1 MTATTIEWNDND
13 DDYIEAANIGRMA
26 LIFID
31 GEHAVFDGG
40 FSIEEL
46 EQIISKMKE
55 LQEHKNARNN

>member
-26 LIFID
+26 LIFKNDNI
-31 GEHAVFDGG
+31 VLLDGG
-40 FSIEEL
+40 FSIYEL

-55 LQEHKNARNN
+55 LQDAQNN